1 VTGPRRYV
9 RCAPAPSAA
18 CLFLCAALAG
28 PARGDEDPKRYSI
41 HPSLTVTGVFNDNV
55 LFEESGKKSDVGAWI
70 APRLD
75 LGYRGRSWQVG
86 TDLGADIRR
95 YTDSPSLDE
104 EFFRVKAFAEV
115 GLLTGLTFRVSD
127 IYTPQPVQLGFPE
140 DESANLE
147 QTNRLLA
154 ELKYWRKFK
163 SGRELETG
171 IRGTWFVAD
180 SFPADVPGPG
190 GGIVRD
196 PNFNP
201 NYYEGAF
208 YSELQQPLGRR
219 NMAFFR
225 NQFRYRA
232 FKGSSD
238 TDFFDLSLLAGFR
251 SEWIQDVEFEAA
263 AGYGLLSYP
272 NGRDKH
278 RALGKA
284 SLSQKLS
291 HGFRWKLSGASRFT
305 ADLTGQNFIETTGRA
320 SLEKRFGERT
330 KASIG
335 GFVSRFKS
343 DLWNDANRYAG
354 AEAAIE
360 HQLTRRIKAALR
372 YRYWNNGGGNDI
384 DDFDQNW
391 LALEFSYRR

>member
-1 VTGPRRYV
+1 V
-9 RCAPAPSAA
+9 
-18 CLFLCAALAG
+18 
-28 PARGDEDPKRYSI
+28 RGDEEAKRYSI

-95 YTDSPSLDE
+95 YTDSPTLDE

-154 ELKYWRKFK
+154 ELKYWREFD
-163 SGRELETG
+163 SGREFETG
-171 IRGTWFVAD
+171 IRGTWFLAD

-190 GGIVRD
+190 GGLVRD
-196 PNFNP
+196 PDFNP

-219 NMAFFR
+219 NTAYVR
-225 NQFRYRA
+225 NQFRYRV
-232 FKGSSD
+232 FEESPD
-238 TDFFDLSLLAGFR
+238 NDFFDLSLLAGFR
-251 SEWIQDVEFEAA
+251 SRWIKDVELEVAG
-263 AGYGLLSYP
+263 GYGLISYRK
-272 NGRDKH
+272 GGDKH
-278 RALGKA
+278 RAVGKA
-284 SLSQKLS
+284 SVSQKLP
-291 HGFRWKLSGASRFT
+291 HGFRWKVSGISRFT
-305 ADLTGQNFIETTGRA
+305 SDLTGQDFIETTGRA
-320 SLEKRFGERT
+320 SLEKRFGKRT
-330 KASIG
+330 SASIG
-335 GFVSRFKS
+335 GFVSRFES
-343 DLWNDANRYAG
+343 DLWNNANRYAG
-354 AEAAIE
+354 AEASLE

-372 YRYWNNGGGNDI
+372 YRYWNNGGGYDI